1 MFRYLPSFSLQF
13 PLLPCFQRKM
23 LEWKIELQS
32 KKILLVSSDSTL
44 DILLNLNSQKL
55 KVLLQTTKGL
65 RYRSILP
72 GNSLTHNI
80 SLIFLVQFMKNCSHF
95 SLEVAV
101 QRERRNRTLFT
112 FLLNLKCLKYCLE
125 FRTLCKDSLGHLHG
139 KLNKKA
145 FKFVWITFCWSFITE
160 IVLDLW
166 NCSAK
171 ECAKSLFLMN
181 NSLEL
186 RLLCYEP

>member
-1 MFRYLPSFSLQF
+1 MLLLNHNSQEFQIIWCSGIYQVLACSFPYFLVFKGKCWNGKSNCNQ
-13 PLLPCFQRKM
+13 
-23 LEWKIELQS
+23 

-72 GNSLTHNI
+72 GNSLIHNI

-145 FKFVWITFCWSFITE
+145 F
-160 IVLDLW
+160 
-166 NCSAK
+166 
-171 ECAKSLFLMN
+171 
-181 NSLEL
+181 
-186 RLLCYEP
+186 